1 MARSSWRRL
10 SDGLSCH
17 LHSKCM
23 IIAMGGLCPLSHP
36 SALHK
41 AVVCLSS
48 VLSTDPQPRIAGE
61 GMGGTGFM
69 VRPPTPFT
77 RPYRVV
83 VMARKVARPKD
94 FIWQIVRHDPGQDVI
109 LKTSE
114 QGFKTMEE
122 AYSGGSIALIR
133 YHKA

>member
-1 MARSSWRRL
+1 MFA
-10 SDGLSCH
+10 
-17 LHSKCM
+17 
-23 IIAMGGLCPLSHP
+23 IASI
-36 SALHK
+36 
-41 AVVCLSS
+41 
-48 VLSTDPQPRIAGE
+48 RIAQSSGVSQFSLINRSAAAYCGR

-83 VMARKVARPKD
+83 VKARKVARPKD

-114 QGFKTMEE
+114 QRFKTMEE